1 MRVSPTS
8 LPSGI
13 NNSQRYGRCQLITG
27 AIANDADMAEQYR
40 QRYFAIPACAVLN
53 LQRDADLALG
63 YDGGM
68 HALSSGL
75 GGEAPLAG
83 VHDECIE
90 AALGIAKVRFSEFA
104 KQGGEPL
111 LYGILWRDVVSSL
124 FTKVATVIKKPV
136 CLPEQL
142 LY

>member
-1 MRVSPTS
+1 MRRPLNLTTRDPISPAFAHAGFSDS

-63 YDGGM
+63 YDGTCTP
-68 HALSSGL
+68 AASVLV
-75 GGEAPLAG
+75 AKRPL
-83 VHDECIE
+83 
-90 AALGIAKVRFSEFA
+90 
-104 KQGGEPL
+104 
-111 LYGILWRDVVSSL
+111 
-124 FTKVATVIKKPV
+124 PV
-136 CLPEQL
+136 CMTNVSKPRSAFLRFVSPSSPSKAASRCSTGHSGAM
-142 LY
+142 